1 MMLLTSFI
9 IVGAYTFYFSKKAN
23 RNKGNI
29 GTSLGKCMVMMLSM
43 TTSLTLSLIL
53 AFLLPGMLAVLTV
66 VAIAICAIT
75 AFIIGRPFGLTAVM
89 ESLSTTLMGAMM
101 GAMLGV
107 MLRIDSQTFMLVSMD
122 LIYLASILFVT
133 FNIKRHDVKETH
145 PTKRLRELA
154 PFFLTL
160 LFSII
165 IIGTTAAWESDFFKV
180 GNDPEMDMQ
189 HHQHG
194 G

>member
-1 MMLLTSFI
+1 MHGHDVKHDDKFNLKFNAVI
-9 IVGAYTFYFSKKAN
+9 PDARQAGGFNRFSHRNMCSGRFHHRKA
-23 RNKGNI
+23 
-29 GTSLGKCMVMMLSM
+29 
-43 TTSLTLSLIL
+43 
-53 AFLLPGMLAVLTV
+53 
-66 VAIAICAIT
+66 
-75 AFIIGRPFGLTAVM
+75 FGLTAVM

-107 MLRIDSQTFMLVSMD
+107 MLPLDSQTFMLVSMD
-122 LIYLASILFVT
+122 LIYLCSIFFVT
-133 FNIKRHDVKETH
+133 FYIKREDVKET
-145 PTKRLRELA
+145 KSGRGLD

-165 IIGTTAAWESDFFKV
+165 IIGTSAFWERDYFKV
-180 GNDPEMDMQ
+180 GGDSEMDMQ

>member
-1 MMLLTSFI
+1 MLLLTSFM
-9 IVGAYTFYFSKKAN
+9 IVMAYTIYFCKKAHL
-23 RNKGNI
+23 KKDHI
-29 GTSLGKCMVMMLSM
+29 GVGLGKCMVMMLSM
-43 TTSLTLSLIL
+43 TTSLTLSLML
-53 AFLLPGMLAVLTV
+53 SFLMPGKLAVLTV
-66 VAIAICAIT
+66 LAIAICVVAG
-75 AFIIGRPFGLTAVM
+75 FIIGKPFGLTAVM

-107 MLRIDSQTFMLVSMD
+107 MLPLDSQTFMLVSMD
-122 LIYLASILFVT
+122 LIYLCSIFFVT
-133 FNIKRHDVKETH
+133 FYIKREDVKET
-145 PTKRLRELA
+145 KSGRGLD

-165 IIGTTAAWESDFFKV
+165 IIGTSAVWERDYFKV
-180 GNDPEMDMQ
+180 GGDSEMDMQ

>member
-1 MMLLTSFI
+1 MLLLTSFM
-9 IVGAYTFYFSKKAN
+9 IVMAYTIYFSKKAHL
-23 RNKGNI
+23 KKDHI
-29 GTSLGKCMVMMLSM
+29 GVGLGKCMVMILSM
-43 TTSLTLSLIL
+43 TTSLTLSLMLSFLMPGKL
-53 AFLLPGMLAVLTV
+53 AGLTV
-66 VAIAICAIT
+66 LAIALCAV
-75 AFIIGRPFGLTAVM
+75 AGFIIGRPFGLTAVM

-107 MLRIDSQTFMLVSMD
+107 MLPLDSQTFMLVSMD
-122 LIYLASILFVT
+122 LIYLCSIFIVT
-133 FNIKRHDVKETH
+133 FYIKRAGVKET
-145 PTKRLRELA
+145 KSGRGVA

-165 IIGTTAAWESDFFKV
+165 IIGTSAVWERDYYKV
-180 GNDPEMDMQ
+180 GGDSEMDMQ

>member
-1 MMLLTSFI
+1 MLLLTSFM
-9 IVGAYTFYFSKKAN
+9 IVVAYTIHFSKIAHRK
-23 RNKGNI
+23 KENI
-29 GTSLGKCMVMMLSM
+29 GVGLGKCMVMMLSM
-43 TTSLTLSLIL
+43 TTSLTLSLML
-53 AFLLPGMLAVLTV
+53 SFLMAGKLAVLTV
-66 VAIAICAIT
+66 LAIAICAV
-75 AFIIGRPFGLTAVM
+75 AGFIIGQPFGLTAVM

-107 MLRIDSQTFMLVSMD
+107 MLPLDSQTFMLVSMD
-122 LIYLASILFVT
+122 LIYLGSIFFVT
-133 FNIKRHDVKETH
+133 FYIKREDIKET
-145 PTKRLRELA
+145 KSGRGVA

-165 IIGTTAAWESDFFKV
+165 IIGTSAVWERDYFKV
-180 GNDPEMDMQ
+180 GGDSEMDMQ